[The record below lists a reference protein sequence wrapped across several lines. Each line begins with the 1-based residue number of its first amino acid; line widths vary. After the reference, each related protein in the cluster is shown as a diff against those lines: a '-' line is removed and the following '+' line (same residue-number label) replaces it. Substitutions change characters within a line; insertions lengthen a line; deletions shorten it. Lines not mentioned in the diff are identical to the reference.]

1 MAYADQQ
8 MSGSRIASII
18 IVALI
23 HVAVGY
29 ALISGLAISAVK
41 QVVERVTTVDIE
53 EPEPEEE
60 ELPPP
65 PPDQEVAPPP
75 PVAPQPPISV
85 ATNPPD
91 TRTTVN
97 IPPPAPPARIVP
109 PPAPPAAPAPPPP
122 PSRARAAQRD
132 GQNRWAARIQNNYPS
147 RAVRQEIEGN
157 VGMAVVVGPDGRVTQ
172 CSVTNSSG
180 SDILDEAACEGMQ
193 RYARYEPALDDAGN
207 PTTGRD
213 SMTIVYQLGS

>member
-29 ALISGLAISAVK
+29 ALITGLAISAVK
-41 QVVERVTTVDIE
+41 QVIERVTTVDIE
-53 EPEPEEE
+53 VPEPEEE

-75 PVAPQPPISV
+75 PVAPPPAVSIAVSPPPI
-85 ATNPPD
+85 
-91 TRTTVN
+91 RTQEN
-97 IPPPAPPARIVP
+97 IPPPAPPALIVP
-109 PPAPPAAPAPPPP
+109 PPAPPAAPAPPP
-122 PSRARAAQRD
+122 SQARSAQRD

-157 VGMAVVVGPDGRVTQ
+157 VGMSVVIGADGRVTQ
-172 CSVTNSSG
+172 CSVTASSG
-180 SDILDEAACEGMQ
+180 SSILDEAACDGMQ
-193 RYARYEPALDDAGN
+193 RYARYQPALDAAGN

>member
-8 MSGSRIASII
+8 MSNSRIASII

-29 ALISGLAISAVK
+29 GLISGLAISAVK

-53 EPEPEEE
+53 EPEPEPEE
-60 ELPPP
+60 ELPP

-75 PVAPQPPISV
+75 PVAPAPPISI
-85 ATNPPD
+85 APAPPQI
-91 TRTTVN
+91 RTQAN

-109 PPAPPAAPAPPPP
+109 PPAAPAPPPPP
-122 PSRARAAQRD
+122 PSRARGAERD
-132 GQNRWAARIQNNYPS
+132 GMNRWAARIQNNYPA

-157 VGMAVVVGPDGRVTQ
+157 VGVSVVVGPDGRVTQ
-172 CSVTNSSG
+172 CSVTGSSG
-180 SDILDEAACEGMQ
+180 SDILDEAACDGMQ
-193 RYARYEPALDDAGN
+193 RYARYEPALDAAGN

-213 SMTIVYQLGS
+213 SVTIVYQLGS